1 MATIRVSHHSI
12 RWWAMPDPEQPAK
25 WVRGIATFYEP
36 HSGWYHGK
44 RVRMTIVVQP
54 CSDSWQIHMDGE
66 LIGTALTMVAG
77 MDKVAAYCRN
87 HTPQFHTDADDTD
100 VDVAV

>member
-12 RWWAMPDPEQPAK
+12 RWWAMPDPKEPAK

-44 RVRMTIVVQP
+44 RVSMTIVVQLH
-54 CSDSWQIHMDGE
+54 SDSWQIHMDGE
-66 LIGTALTMVAG
+66 LIGTAPSMEAG
-77 MDKVAAYCRN
+77 MDKTAAYCRN
-87 HTPQFHTDADDTD
+87 HTPQFHTGTGQTFRR
-100 VDVAV
+100 